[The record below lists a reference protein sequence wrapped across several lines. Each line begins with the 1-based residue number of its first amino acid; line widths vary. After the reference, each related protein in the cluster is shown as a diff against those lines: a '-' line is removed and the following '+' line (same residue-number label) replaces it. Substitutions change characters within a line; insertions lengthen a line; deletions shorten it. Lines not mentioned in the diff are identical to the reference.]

1 MALWV
6 QGWGPPPRCHRL
18 LLSVLLP
25 PRGTSQALPRLGGD
39 TRGQTGTDRVRHRT
53 PCHAGGVPT
62 SPCPAGAWGWGA
74 ELRKRGGHNSVREG
88 RWGGEGEVWELQ
100 PRRWGEDPMGSPRE
114 LRGGS
119 LGVRGWGGSGGA
131 APPCTP
137 SASLSLPPVH
147 SLCPP
152 RGDGDGGGP
161 LLLRQR
167 PGGAQ
172 GVGITLGVVVPWLEV
187 SGASGG
193 FVQGGQTTRG
203 GLRGARGATEPRR
216 DPLRLDADGV
226 VLRGAAGGRVLGG
239 DNPGAGPGV
248 RREGEAGCP
257 HAASLADTQGV
268 GRVSP
273 PPQPKQG

>member
-1 MALWV
+1 M
-6 QGWGPPPRCHRL
+6 
-18 LLSVLLP
+18 
-25 PRGTSQALPRLGGD
+25 
-39 TRGQTGTDRVRHRT
+39 
-53 PCHAGGVPT
+53 
-62 SPCPAGAWGWGA
+62 
-74 ELRKRGGHNSVREG
+74 
-88 RWGGEGEVWELQ
+88 
-100 PRRWGEDPMGSPRE
+100 
-114 LRGGS
+114 
-119 LGVRGWGGSGGA
+119 GVRGWGGSGGA

-152 RGDGDGGGP
+152 WGDGDGGGP

-172 GVGITLGVVVPWLEV
+172 GVGITLGVVVPRLEV

-203 GLRGARGATEPRR
+203 GLRGARGAAEPRR

-273 PPQPKQG
+273 PPNPSRAESLPTHLMHRLHPISRPQATLGGLQHPLPRLPPTHTLARLLGAWFVMGGGDAGARSLGGKFGFK